1 MASRRSHAPSHS
13 RNYFISLHPPI
24 AERSI
29 SAVSR
34 GDTYSS
40 EYPLQAPKE
49 RSCGINNPPHPLL
62 VPRSG
67 TDYHPQ
73 YHTGCV
79 SPPSGNYMGWKY
91 RTYPQLILNL
101 QIVRGC
107 VATAGRHSLLGLHC
121 LLIYNLTDKL
131 QFTCYSTKK
140 NSSRCIPAM
149 AGVFFVLSCRWR
161 FLLHHHLTT
170 VHDIHAWGQTRSG
183 FLHRRV
189 AEEHHSVY

>member
-34 GDTYSS
+34 GDRIHQKPTASS
-40 EYPLQAPKE
+40 EGAQLWN
-49 RSCGINNPPHPLL
+49 NNPPHPLL
-62 VPRSG
+62 VPQSG

-121 LLIYNLTDKL
+121 LLIYNLTENCNLHVTQQKKL
-131 QFTCYSTKK
+131 QPLHSCNGWS
-140 NSSRCIPAM
+140 
-149 AGVFFVLSCRWR
+149 FFV
-161 FLLHHHLTT
+161 
-170 VHDIHAWGQTRSG
+170 
-183 FLHRRV
+183 
-189 AEEHHSVY
+189 